1 MSLKYFGPPKLGRM
15 DLDVVGSRFLRREHF
30 RRGKCADDGRNP
42 ISIAEL
48 DRCVLER
55 WRDDVLGSGQNGD
68 ARSLRIKD
76 RTGSDLSLIAQLR
89 PHGLDRLSRPWIGEG
104 ELDSGHTTR
113 HQGLCHI
120 DCGGQIIQAN
130 DGDNSMLMQ

>member
-1 MSLKYFGPPKLGRM
+1 MT
-15 DLDVVGSRFLRREHF
+15 VGIPYRLQSSTVACLNV
-30 RRGKCADDGRNP
+30 GVTMYC
-42 ISIAEL
+42 
-48 DRCVLER
+48 
-55 WRDDVLGSGQNGD
+55 GSGQNGD

-120 DCGGQIIQAN
+120 DCGRQIIQAN